1 MDAPHGRER
10 PEKTGR
16 GRNGGRVRVEAGS
29 SAPRPSR
36 SGSDPVLSHSTKIA
50 DSTENLGP
58 AGNSEFSSEAGCGP
72 SVIAASRD
80 GSRVV
85 WRLQST
91 EERRTPRVVEAIGR
105 ADGGARKR
113 FLERLL
119 SDDDGLTGVRELA
132 VKPVPSDGGQAALRY
147 GGEGEVVLV

>member
-10 PEKTGR
+10 LEKGGR
-16 GRNGGRVRVEAGS
+16 GRDGGRVRVEAGI

-36 SGSDPVLSHSTKIA
+36 SGSDLVLSHSTKIT
-50 DSTENLGP
+50 DSTENLGL
-58 AGNSEFSSEAGCGP
+58 AGNSEVSSEAECGP
-72 SVIAASRD
+72 VVIATSRD

-91 EERRTPRVVEAIGR
+91 EEGWTPGVVEAIGR

-119 SDDDGLTGVRELA
+119 SDDDGLTGVRELV
-132 VKPVPSDGGQAALRY
+132 VKPVPSDGGEAALRH
-147 GGEGEVVLV
+147 GGEGEAVLV